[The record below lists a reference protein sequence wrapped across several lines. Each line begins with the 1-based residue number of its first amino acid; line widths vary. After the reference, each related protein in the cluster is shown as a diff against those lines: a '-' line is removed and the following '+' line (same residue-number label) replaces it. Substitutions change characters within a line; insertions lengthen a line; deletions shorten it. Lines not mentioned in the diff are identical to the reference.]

1 MAPNRLLGVGAIE
14 QATPT
19 FTERQRRKATGPML
33 KDVPKL
39 ALPPEVMLGYRLWQ
53 VHYSWH
59 RHIERYLKAIDLTH
73 MQYVLLAAIYHL
85 VSQGEAPSQIR
96 LSNFTHVEKMMVSK
110 NLRVLENRGL
120 LSRKPL
126 PEDRRANQI
135 QLTAA
140 GRHMLQRAFAAS
152 ETAHAKFFHVIG
164 DDWKRVD
171 ILLRE
176 LIDNQRG

>member
-1 MAPNRLLGVGAIE
+1 
-14 QATPT
+14 
-19 FTERQRRKATGPML
+19 
-33 KDVPKL
+33 
-39 ALPPEVMLGYRLWQ
+39 
-53 VHYSWH
+53 
-59 RHIERYLKAIDLTH
+59 
-73 MQYVLLAAIYHL
+73 MQYVLLAALYHL

-96 LSNFTHVEKMMVSK
+96 LSNFTQVEKMMVSK
-110 NLRVLENRGL
+110 NLRVLENRGF

-152 ETAHAKFFHVIG
+152 EAAHAKFFNVIG

-171 ILLRE
+171 VLLRD
-176 LIDNQRG
+176 LILHQSG

>member
-1 MAPNRLLGVGAIE
+1 MAPNRLLGVTMD
-14 QATPT
+14 QAAPD
-19 FTERQRRKATGPML
+19 FGERQRRKPTGPVL

-39 ALPPEVMLGYRLWQ
+39 AVPPEVMLGYRLWQ

-59 RHIERYLKAIDLTH
+59 RHIERYLKAIDLSH
-73 MQYVLLAAIYHL
+73 LQYVLLAAVYHL
-85 VSQGEAPSQIR
+85 VSCGEAPSQIR

-110 NLRVLENRGL
+110 NLRVLENRGF

-140 GRHMLQRAFAAS
+140 GRHMLRRAFAAS
-152 ETAHAKFFHVIG
+152 EAAHAKFFNVIG
-164 DDWKRVD
+164 EDWKRVD
-171 ILLRE
+171 ILLQD
-176 LIDNQRG
+176 LIRHQSG